1 MVTFTLSIGVTLPD
15 VESTGG
21 AAERASEEVSD
32 TSNLWRPK
40 PSETPEGFAAV
51 MNPSGSTARVGRNDP
66 CPCGSG
72 KKFKR
77 CCLDK
82 DYTARTTDSDRGS
95 LLRRNRILIEAVK
108 DILEL
113 KKRTWADVKRDVS
126 NEQVREVFQVVAYLW
141 PTNTKL
147 SSLLPVP
154 DGKLRGLFLG
164 VQRPES
170 ILANILRYSLY
181 SDEIV
186 IVSPFLNPH
195 CIVEKHNPIVH
206 PEQYKPQLLKLAL
219 MLLQLAP
226 WIDAG
231 IITMMPDPGDF
242 DYALRK
248 ATWDAARERWQRHP
262 LPFDDDLKEHEVL
275 AKEDFRRT
283 LARFPRGYLRR
294 SFREFN
300 EKMHRQIDDARIERA
315 IDFMLAEARKDPLA
329 LEQPITE
336 EGELG
341 VVSSGANLEMGL
353 YIAQLTGA
361 YLFTNM
367 KVRWSEILSI
377 AADLPDGGEV
387 WSPLTKAFQGLDFKF
402 LDGVPLKFA
411 YDIRS
416 AGRLETLRS
425 VLRKI
430 WTEVGGSPDANRAEK
445 LARDFGDELKQRV
458 AEAQGDWEKIDRDL
472 LKWAG
477 TATAGGL
484 AGIVSGN
491 VSVSLAGL
499 TLALVTGLLTAR
511 LERRRF
517 NKTVPLSVFLDL
529 KRTVAG

>member
-1 MVTFTLSIGVTLPD
+1 MNSA
-15 VESTGG
+15 G
-21 AAERASEEVSD
+21 ASV
-32 TSNLWRPK
+32 K
-40 PSETPEGFAAV
+40 
-51 MNPSGSTARVGRNDP
+51 VGRNDL

-72 KKFKR
+72 VKFKR
-77 CCLDK
+77 CCLNK
-82 DYTARTTDSDRGS
+82 EYSAKTPDSDRGS
-95 LLRRNRILIEAVK
+95 LLRRNRILIEAVI
-108 DILEL
+108 DILGL
-113 KKRTWADVKRDVS
+113 KKRDWADVKRDIS
-126 NEQVREVFQVVAYLW
+126 SEQVREVFQVVAYLW
-141 PTNTKL
+141 PPRTNL

-164 VQRPES
+164 LQRPEN
-170 ILANILRYSLY
+170 ILANVLRYSLY

-186 IVSPFLNPH
+186 VVSPFTNPH
-195 CIVEKHNPIVH
+195 CIVEKHNPLAH
-206 PEQYKPQLLKLAL
+206 PDQYKPQVLKLAA

-231 IITMMPDPGDF
+231 LVTMMPDPGDF

-248 ATWDAARERWQRHP
+248 AAWDAARERWKRNP
-262 LPFDDDLKEHEVL
+262 LPIDEDYKEHEAF
-275 AKEDFRRT
+275 AKQDFRRT
-283 LARFPRGYLRR
+283 LARFPRSTLRS
-294 SFREFN
+294 SFRMWN
-300 EKMHRQIDDARIERA
+300 EEMDRKLDDAGIERV
-315 IDFMLAEARKDPLA
+315 IDYMLAEAQRDPLA

-336 EGELG
+336 DGELG
-341 VVSSGANLEMGL
+341 IWSSGANLEMGL

-367 KVRWSEILSI
+367 KARWAEILSV
-377 AADLPDGGEV
+377 AAGLPDGGEV

-402 LDGVPLKFA
+402 LDGVSLKFA
-411 YDIRS
+411 YDIRGS
-416 AGRLETLRS
+416 GRLEILRN

-458 AEAQGDWEKIDRDL
+458 AEAEADWAKIDRDL

-477 TATAGGL
+477 TVTAGGL

-511 LERRRF
+511 QERRRF
-517 NKTVPLSVFLDL
+517 NQTVPLSVFLDL
-529 KRTVAG
+529 KRTKTR